1 MTSRYAG
8 FTVIELMITVALLA
22 ILVGIAAPSL
32 RDLTMNAR
40 ITSQANDLMTDLAMT
55 RSEAVKRSVRT
66 AICTSSSGTA
76 CTSSNWQ
83 QGWIVFADADGDGAL
98 AAVTDIIKAV
108 PALDGGNTLVSAGH
122 STNGS
127 AAMFVPYRPS
137 GVVTPGGAGT
147 ITFDLC
153 DSRTIAT
160 VGAAAASN
168 KGRRITISG
177 TGRAFVQ
184 GRTCP

>member
-40 ITSQANDLMTDLAMT
+40 ITSQANDLMTDLAVT
-55 RSEAVKRSVRT
+55 RGEAVKRGVRT
-66 AICTSSSGTA
+66 AICTSTGGTA
-76 CTSSNWQ
+76 CTTSNWQ
-83 QGWIVFADADGDGAL
+83 LGWIVFVDPDGDGLVGAP
-98 AAVTDIIKAV
+98 TDIIKIV
-108 PALDGGNTLVSAGH
+108 PALDGNNTLTSVGHTNNGAG
-122 STNGS
+122 GP
-127 AAMFVPYRPS
+127 MVLFRPS

-147 ITFDLC
+147 VQFTLC

-168 KGRRITISG
+168 KGRLITVSA
-177 TGRAFVQ
+177 TGRAIAS
-184 GRTCP
+184 RITCP